1 MASQS
6 AHISY
11 PVKNR
16 FHAEQGD
23 IAVLALILLLGLAVR
38 LFAWH
43 QTAIM
48 NSDGTVYIQQARA
61 IYFGLWDAM
70 TSCTIRYPYINTF
83 FIAAFY
89 AVSGNWITAAT
100 AVSVFFGTLSLI
112 PLFLLSRN
120 FFPRGIASLVTLI
133 HAVNPMLVDGS
144 VDIVRDPAYWF
155 FALLGLYLFTR
166 PKGGTVAG
174 LLLSSIAFILAT
186 WTRIESLAF
195 ILIAPVYLLVDGQEK
210 PLRRIMIFLSPI
222 ILLLLAGIGGQWLIH
237 PERINTYRL
246 MEIPA
251 RLTLAFSQYEQ
262 LRSTLGQMTLQP
274 PPGLSLEFLNNLQ
287 SNVWFLGFG
296 VIFQNALET
305 FFYPFI
311 PLYLLG
317 IGNLRR
323 RIAADRR
330 LLFLVL
336 SVPAAFLLLY
346 LFVFID
352 WQMENRW
359 LALAL
364 FPSFL
369 FLGFGLERVIPW
381 LQSGFNLK
389 KGTVLVLIA
398 LLALAFTLPKDV
410 KPRGEDKSAYRS
422 IGEAI
427 ANREGN
433 AKKIEIMTLGVASRW
448 ILFYANLRFRGAPC
462 PDEFHDYRG
471 WIGKEYGP
479 FVEAMKKKGMKYLVW
494 EERNWPSGHFDLLN
508 SPYERDFVRLG
519 EWSHPDTG
527 KIILFKLR

>member
-1 MASQS
+1 MASRS
-6 AHISY
+6 ARTSF
-11 PVKNR
+11 PAETR
-16 FHAEQGD
+16 FRTDQGD
-23 IAVLALILLLGLAVR
+23 IPALALILILGLAVR

-70 TSCTIRYPYINTF
+70 TSCTIRYPYISTF

-100 AVSVFFGTLSLI
+100 AVSVFFGTLCLI

-120 FFPRGIASLVTLI
+120 FFPRGIASLITLI

-155 FALLGLYLFTR
+155 FAVLGLCLLTR
-166 PKGGTVAG
+166 PKGQTTAG
-174 LLLSSIAFILAT
+174 LLLSSLAFILAT
-186 WTRIESLAF
+186 WTRIESFVF
-195 ILIAPVYLLVDGQEK
+195 ILIAPLYFMLDGQER
-210 PLRRIMIFLSPI
+210 PLHRILTFLSPI
-222 ILLLLAGIGGQWLIH
+222 ALLLLAGTGGQWLIH
-237 PERINTYRL
+237 PERINLYRL
-246 MEIPA
+246 MEIPDRA
-251 RLTLAFSQYEQ
+251 TLAFSQYDQ
-262 LRSTLGQMTLQP
+262 LRSTLREMILHP

-287 SNVWFLGFG
+287 SNVWFIGIG
-296 VIFQNALET
+296 VIVQNTLET
-305 FFYPFI
+305 FFYPFV
-311 PLYLLG
+311 PLYFIG
-317 IGNLRR
+317 FGNLRR

-330 LLFLVL
+330 VLYFVLV
-336 SVPAAFLLLY
+336 VPAAFLLLY

-381 LQSGFNLK
+381 LQSKFNLK
-389 KGTVLVLIA
+389 KGMVLTLIA
-398 LLALAFTLPKDV
+398 LLALSFTLPKDM
-410 KPRGEDKSAYRS
+410 KPRGEDKALYGD
-422 IGEAI
+422 IGETI
-427 ANREGN
+427 ANLEGN
-433 AKKIEIMTLGVASRW
+433 TKKIEIMTVGVASRW

-462 PDEFHDYRG
+462 PDEFYEYRG
-471 WIGKEYGP
+471 WIGHEYGP
-479 FVEAMKKKGMKYLVW
+479 FVEAMKKRGMKYLVW
-494 EERNWPSGHFDLLN
+494 EERSWPTDHFDFLQ

-519 EWSHPDTG
+519 AWSHPDTG
-527 KIILFKLR
+527 QIILFKLR